1 VTLVQEPGNLLPA
14 LLGTDSFHT
23 HRWQGP
29 HMVRCT
35 STYSESKNSLLPRLH
50 SLTTISIEWNR
61 NHRHRLKQKAFS
73 RGCTCSW
80 PAPQINLQKMKQRA
94 FSRGCTCSW
103 PAQYNLRQSNLII
116 YLIIINLQKK
126 HHRTAELVL
135 QTQSVL
141 RTNTKAHL
149 SEQTQDELVGLGSC
163 QSSIGS
169 LSKLRAS
176 PSQEPDPGAS

>member
-1 VTLVQEPGNLLPA
+1 MPIICCCHLQTPFVTLVQEPGNLLPA

-61 NHRHRLKQKAFS
+61 NHRHRLKQK
-73 RGCTCSW
+73 
-80 PAPQINLQKMKQRA
+80 A